1 MKKGMKYLRSL
12 LKIGVVVLVLFA
24 LFTQGIRPITIVGSS
39 MYPTLANNDRGV
51 INSLVLTKS
60 TIERFDV
67 VVLDWQENNERII
80 KRVIGLPGDHIE
92 YKEDELYI
100 NGILYE
106 EPFLNRDYMAEAKQV
121 KGVDRF
127 TEDFVYDVPNDGYFV
142 LGDNRLNSLDSREM
156 GCFKMDDIV
165 GKAGYLIY
173 PFSHFGMIK

>member
-1 MKKGMKYLRSL
+1 MKYLRSL

-80 KRVIGLPGDHIE
+80 KRVIG
-92 YKEDELYI
+92 
-100 NGILYE
+100 
-106 EPFLNRDYMAEAKQV
+106 
-121 KGVDRF
+121 
-127 TEDFVYDVPNDGYFV
+127 
-142 LGDNRLNSLDSREM
+142 
-156 GCFKMDDIV
+156 
-165 GKAGYLIY
+165 
-173 PFSHFGMIK
+173 